1 MADKSDAQE
10 KDENYRLGKALH
22 LPPLQSRNAQR
33 KKPREIYFRHRER
46 GRREKNFSA
55 KKKVGESSKET
66 TVIEVATQKRPET
79 KTFGAMF
86 YSLPKCMALTPSNHQ
101 LTV

>member
-33 KKPREIYFRHRER
+33 KEPREIYFRHRER

-55 KKKVGESSKET
+55 KKKAGESSEET
-66 TVIEVATQKRPET
+66 TVIEVATQKN
-79 KTFGAMF
+79 A
-86 YSLPKCMALTPSNHQ
+86 PKQKRSGRCFILYQNTWHSRRVATN
-101 LTV
+101 